1 MKKSIKNA
9 LAVSAGAVALAGV
22 IAVPAIVSAWGDS
35 DGGRQTYSLQQI
47 NEGVL
52 GDKIT
57 FNSISIKDSD
67 YAWYKE
73 TTGNDLPAGTITEEV
88 NYVGARVKDGTNNGA
103 ANIWNG
109 NDITVEDGK
118 TYIIR
123 LYAHNNNPGGTNA
136 VAENTTVSF
145 NIPTETAKNV
155 KVNGYIKSSNA
166 SPKEYVDYVNFKS
179 DQEFHLEY
187 VYGSALLENNGI
199 GKNGGVKLSD
209 DIVKSVSGG
218 VLIGY
223 NALDGKVPGCY
234 EYANYVTIE
243 VKAVFDTNYTVDK
256 QVRIKGSS
264 DKTWK
269 ESVKAKVGDQVEY
282 QITYTNTSKSTQ
294 TGVVIRDVLPAN
306 VEYVKGSTI
315 LYNVSHPQGIKI
327 DQDNLVG
334 ENGITIGDYTAGSNA
349 YIRLTGKVVDK
360 SLECGSNTL
369 VNWGRASAAGTVKQD
384 HAEVMVNKVCTNP
397 DPDPTPDPD
406 PDPTPEP
413 EVPEELP
420 STGPESL
427 VGSVIALGSIATA
440 SGYYVASRKQLR

>member
-1 MKKSIKNA
+1 MKQSIKNT
-9 LAVSAGAVALAGV
+9 LAVSAGVVALAGV
-22 IAVPAIVSAWGDS
+22 VTVPALVSAWGDS
-35 DGGRQTYSLQQI
+35 DGGRPTYSLQQI

-67 YAWYKE
+67 YTWYQE
-73 TTGNDLPAGTITEEV
+73 TTGNPLPAGTITEEV
-88 NYVGARVKDGTNNGA
+88 NYVGAREKGANNGA
-103 ANIWNG
+103 ANVWNG

-118 TYIIR
+118 TYIVR
-123 LYAHNNNPGGTNA
+123 LYAHNNNPGGEKA
-136 VAENTTVSF
+136 VAKDTKVSF
-145 NIPTETAKNV
+145 NIPTDTATSV

-166 SPKEYVDYVNFKS
+166 SPREYVDYVNFKS
-179 DQEFHLEY
+179 DQAFHLEY

-234 EYANYVTIE
+234 QYANYVTIE
-243 VKAVFDTNYTVDK
+243 VKAVFDTSYTVQK

-269 ESVKAKVGDQVEY
+269 ESVTAKVGDQVEY
-282 QITYTNTSKSTQ
+282 QIEYTNTSKSTQ
-294 TGVVIRDVLPAN
+294 NGVVIRDVMPAN
-306 VEYVKGSTI
+306 VKYVAGSTM
-315 LYNVSHPQGIKI
+315 LYNASHPKGIKV

-334 ENGITIGDYTAGSNA
+334 ENGITIGNYTAGSNA
-349 YIRLTGKVVDK
+349 IIRLTGEVIDK
-360 SLECGSNTL
+360 NLECGSNTL

-384 HAEVMVNKVCTNP
+384 HAEVMVNKVCE
-397 DPDPTPDPD
+397 TPD
-406 PDPTPEP
+406 EP
-413 EVPEELP
+413 EDPEEPEEPEDPEIPEELP
-420 STGPESL
+420 TTGPESL
-427 VGSVIALGSIATA
+427 VNGVIALGSIATA
-440 SGYYVASRKQLR
+440 SGYYIASRKQLR